1 MADPQLEADFVRRR
15 TLGWGLQ
22 APLMS
27 PGGDHG
33 RDLVFSSSGTVR
45 DLSLTEG
52 VDNLAQDLAI
62 ALTTLLGSDVFNV
75 RFGFDGLNAL
85 AEETNPMIARERIR
99 VAVIQVLRQ
108 DPRVRRVLDVK
119 LGNEGEGEGMV
130 DRRRLKV
137 EVAFETVS
145 GDSVRVKLGKDVGY
159 A

>member
-1 MADPQLEADFVRRR
+1 MADPQLEAAFLRRR

-22 APLMS
+22 APLLS
-27 PGGDHG
+27 PGGDLG
-33 RDLVFSSSGTVR
+33 RDLVFAPGSNGR
-45 DLSLTEG
+45 DLALVAGTE
-52 VDNLAQDLAI
+52 NLAQGLAL

-108 DPRVRRVLDVK
+108 DPRVRRILDVK

-137 EVAFETVS
+137 EVAFETIT
-145 GDSVRVKLGKDVGY
+145 GDSVKVKLGKEVGY